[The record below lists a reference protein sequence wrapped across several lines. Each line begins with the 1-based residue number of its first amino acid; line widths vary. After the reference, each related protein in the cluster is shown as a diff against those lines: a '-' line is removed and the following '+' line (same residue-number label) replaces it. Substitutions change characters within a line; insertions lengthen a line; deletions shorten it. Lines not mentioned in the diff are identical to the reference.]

1 MIAAVSLAAQPSA
14 DAAGIVFVFVWT
26 ALSVLAAAVYSRMEV
41 HQ

>member
-1 MIAAVSLAAQPSA
+1 MIAAASLASPSA

-26 ALSVLAAAVYSRMEV
+26 ALSVLATAVYSRMGV

>member
-1 MIAAVSLAAQPSA
+1 MIAAASLATPNA

-26 ALSVLAAAVYSRMEV
+26 ALSILAAAVYSRVEV